1 VIDFIRKTWIRLHL
15 RGVSFADKSG
25 RLDSLYRVED
35 PWGMATAREQHRF
48 RATGAIIEKWLGKVG
63 TILEVGCGEGHQ
75 SESLQPLCAALT
87 GIDVSER
94 AVERARVRCPGA
106 TFLAGE
112 LGSVV
117 GPGGGR
123 FDLVTA
129 CEVLYY
135 MSDVRAAIRRMSE
148 LGVHCLATYYDG
160 KASQLDPIFKD
171 VPVLHSETFSH
182 EDTSW
187 RAVCWRGG
195 DLLSASP
202 TPRTAAD
209 QAG

>member
-1 VIDFIRKTWIRLHL
+1 LIDFIRKTWIRLHL

-48 RATGAIIEKWLGKVG
+48 NATAAIIEKWIGKVD
-63 TILEVGCGEGHQ
+63 TLLEVGCGEGHQ
-75 SESLQPLCAALT
+75 SESLMPLCRALT

-94 AVERARVRCPGA
+94 AVQRARVRCPVA
-106 TFLAGE
+106 TFQAGE
-112 LGSVV
+112 LSSVQ

-135 MSDVRAAIRRMSE
+135 MSDVRGAIRRMSE

-160 KASQLDPIFKD
+160 RAAQLDPVFKD
-171 VPVLHSETFSH
+171 VPVLHSESFSH
-182 EDTSW
+182 EDTRW
-187 RAVCWRGG
+187 RAVCWRGD
-195 DLLSASP
+195 DLL
-202 TPRTAAD
+202 AAW
-209 QAG
+209 AKP